1 MTDGIQALA
10 EVGGA
15 LAARSFA
22 SLRMTDGI
30 QALAQEGGALAAR
43 SFASLRMT
51 GLDLSGA

>member
-1 MTDGIQALA
+1 MTDGVKALA
-10 EVGGA
+10 DVGGA

-22 SLRMTDGI
+22 SLRMTDGVK
-30 QALAQEGGALAAR
+30 ALAQEGGELAAR